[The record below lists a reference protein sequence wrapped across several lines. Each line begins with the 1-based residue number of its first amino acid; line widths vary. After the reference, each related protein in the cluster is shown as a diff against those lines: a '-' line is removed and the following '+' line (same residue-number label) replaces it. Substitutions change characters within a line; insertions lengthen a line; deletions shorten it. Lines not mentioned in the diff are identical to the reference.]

1 MDLVNGLRSRG
12 QTYAFILGAVAS
24 LLIAGLLVP
33 LVFGHRTGSLL
44 GGATGATVNGGSPGT
59 TPGSTGGTNPTG
71 DNPGPGGL
79 DAAPGPLTG
88 APGGAPG
95 IAGSGVSP
103 MGGGGTALLGGAG
116 APFSPAGR
124 AAGPGPAGRSASDQG
139 VTATTVRLGIEL
151 VDFGGA
157 NTLGAGVA
165 GYDTKAQKM
174 YYDRFIDD
182 VNAHGGAGGRR
193 IEPRYYTVDILN
205 PSTFTAACN
214 QLIDGDHVFAVTN
227 VLGVYGDPI
236 LCVTR
241 QHKTP
246 YLAVDGAISDY
257 YPASQGL
264 LFTVGQSTLRT
275 ISNMAYE
282 LIRSGEIKGKTVGLL
297 NEGEYLHDDFAA
309 LVDYLKSQNVK
320 VVQQEIAAV
329 DTSKA
334 AIQLPAAVQ
343 AFRAAG
349 VNYVLLMT
357 NSLYATQ
364 FVQDAEPTGFPA
376 YAESD
381 FDYEMAGDSFLSQMP
396 ADYFRHAVSITA
408 SRVGEYRVNLPEP
421 GPDHDCAAVYG
432 GEKPTPRSDSNYLNA
447 LAACDLV
454 RLFTTGFV
462 RAGLNPTRQTFA
474 KAIASLGKVNLAGV
488 GAASFGPGKTDAP
501 DAVRMDVAYADCK
514 CWKPQTGFVPAHFG
528 G

>member
-1 MDLVNGLRSRG
+1 M
-12 QTYAFILGAVAS
+12 
-24 LLIAGLLVP
+24 
-33 LVFGHRTGSLL
+33 
-44 GGATGATVNGGSPGT
+44 
-59 TPGSTGGTNPTG
+59 TP
-71 DNPGPGGL
+71 
-79 DAAPGPLTG
+79 
-88 APGGAPG
+88 
-95 IAGSGVSP
+95 
-103 MGGGGTALLGGAG
+103 
-116 APFSPAGR
+116 
-124 AAGPGPAGRSASDQG
+124 
-139 VTATTVRLGIEL
+139 TTVRLGVEL

-157 NTLGAGVA
+157 NSLGAGVA
-165 GYDTKAQKM
+165 GYDPKAQKS
-174 YYDRFIDD
+174 YYEAFIKD
-182 VNAHGGAGGRR
+182 VNAHGGAAGRR
-193 IEPRYYTVDILN
+193 IEPIYYTVDILR
-205 PSTFTAACN
+205 PETFTAACN

-246 YLAVDGAISDY
+246 FLAVDGAISAY

-264 LFTVGQSTLRT
+264 LFTIVPSTLRT
-275 ISNMAYE
+275 VSNMAYE

-309 LVDYLKSQNVK
+309 LVSYMRSQGIK

-334 AIQLPAAVQ
+334 ASQLPAAVQ

-357 NSLYATQ
+357 NSLYASQ
-364 FVQDAEPTGFPA
+364 FVQDAEPVGFPA

-396 ADYFRHAVSITA
+396 SDYFRHAVSVTS
-408 SRVGEYRVNLPEP
+408 SRVGEYRVSLPEP
-421 GPDHDCAAVYG
+421 AADHDCATVYG
-432 GEKPTPRSDSNYLNA
+432 GGIATARADANYLNA

-454 RLFTTGFV
+454 RLFTTGFT
-462 RAGLNPTRQTFA
+462 RAGVNPTRQTFA
-474 KAIASLGKVNLAGV
+474 KAIQALGRVDLAGV
-488 GAASFGPGKTDAP
+488 GPSSFGPSKTDAP
-501 DAVRMDVAYADCK
+501 DAVRIDQAFADCK
-514 CWKPQTGFVPAHFG
+514 CWKPQTGFVTAHFG

>member
-1 MDLVNGLRSRG
+1 MDLLKRLRGRG

-24 LLIAGLLVP
+24 LLVAGLLVP
-33 LVFGHRTGSLL
+33 LVFGHPSSGLGS
-44 GGATGATVNGGSPGT
+44 GATGLTVNGGRAGPSSGGPGVAN
-59 TPGSTGGTNPTG
+59 STGDTAAT
-71 DNPGPGGL
+71 GGL
-79 DAAPGPLTG
+79 DAAPVPLTG
-88 APGGAPG
+88 TPGV
-95 IAGSGVSP
+95 GSGLQGSTISP
-103 MGGGGTALLGGAG
+103 VGGGGTALLGGASAPISPGGPTAG
-116 APFSPAGR
+116 AGAG
-124 AAGPGPAGRSASDQG
+124 GRTASDQG

-165 GYDTKAQKM
+165 GYDTKAQKT
-174 YYDRFIDD
+174 YYDRFIND
-182 VNAHGGAGGRR
+182 VNAHGGAGGRQ
-193 IEPRYYTVDILN
+193 IEPHYYTVDILS

-246 YLAVDGAISDY
+246 YLAVDGAISAY

-264 LFTVGQSTLRT
+264 LFTVGPSTLRT
-275 ISNMAYE
+275 ISNMAFE

-309 LVDYLKSQNVK
+309 LVDYLKSQNIK

-334 AIQLPAAVQ
+334 ASQLPAAVQ

-357 NSLYATQ
+357 NSLYASQ

-396 ADYFRHAVSITA
+396 SDYFRHAVSITA
-408 SRVGEYRVNLPEP
+408 SRVGEYRLNLPEP
-421 GPDHDCAAVYG
+421 APDHDCATVYG
-432 GEKPTPRSDSNYLNA
+432 GGTPTPRSDTNYLNA

-454 RLFTTGFV
+454 RLFTTGFA

-474 KAIASLGKVNLAGV
+474 KAIASLGTVNLAAV

-501 DAVRMDVAYADCK
+501 DAVRMDVAFADCK
-514 CWKPQTGFVPAHFG
+514 CWKPQTGFVAAHFG